1 MNDTMKALVAHA
13 PYDYRY
19 EDVPVPAIGP
29 GEMLLRV
36 LACGVCAGDIKSF
49 HGGARIWGTSEEN
62 RYIDAP
68 VTGGHEICGEVVA
81 LEGVDGFSV
90 GDRVVCEQILPC
102 GDCHF
107 CTTGAHWLCTR
118 SAVFGFKEVCP
129 GGFAEYVRVP
139 ATAICH
145 RVPDSLTLEQ
155 AALVEPIACGMHAL
169 DQAEVQHTDVVVI
182 AGLGGI
188 GLAML
193 SIAAGALPRLLIG
206 VDVRADRVARGLEF
220 GADIVLNA
228 AECDV
233 AEEIRTL
240 TDGLGCDVYVEV
252 SGAARSITQ
261 GLDALRN
268 RGRFVQMGVLAG
280 PVDTDWN
287 MIGDGKE
294 LTIRGSHLSGRTY
307 PAVLRGIETGRIRTD
322 GLVTHTFGLSRWQ
335 EAFAV
340 SESEPGALKVLLVP
354 DPE

>member
-155 AALVEPIACGMHAL
+155 AALVEPIACGMH
-169 DQAEVQHTDVVVI
+169 
-182 AGLGGI
+182 
-188 GLAML
+188 
-193 SIAAGALPRLLIG
+193 
-206 VDVRADRVARGLEF
+206 VRADRVARGLEF

-233 AEEIRTL
+233 DEEIRTL